1 MNKTHIDGKAV
12 SGVGVGKGGSDIDA
26 AVLAATNFGGGSL
39 AQRLELS
46 FSAENLAN
54 MDLFSKSDPFVVFY
68 KLQGKSWQ
76 KLGQTEIIHDT
87 LNPKWVTKVILDFH
101 FEENE
106 RFKVEVYDSDN
117 D

>member
-1 MNKTHIDGKAV
+1 MNKAHLDGQAI

-46 FSAENLAN
+46 FAAENLAN

-68 KLQGKSWQ
+68 KHMGNGW
-76 KLGQTEIIHDT
+76 
-87 LNPKWVTKVILDFH
+87 
-101 FEENE
+101 
-106 RFKVEVYDSDN
+106 
-117 D
+117 